1 MSLLQC
7 ACASSK
13 TKESPT
19 AVPYSR
25 KHQTTSASPP
35 QNDGLSQ
42 GEDNR
47 IHSTMMSSGSFVPD
61 TKHYELY
68 TVIGRGCNDTAGII
82 LTKHIPSSKH
92 IAIKKT
98 NLESCDID
106 FSVLQNEVILCRQL
120 QHEKVLPI
128 LTTFIHDHELW
139 TVMPLMAYGSCKDL
153 IHAYFTNG
161 LSEQASSY
169 ILRDTLLALEY
180 LHSKGIIHRSVRASH
195 ILVAAN
201 GNVCLS
207 GLRDAHSMIQRGR
220 RLRIVHDYPQHFVR
234 SLQWLA
240 PEILE
245 QNLMGYDCLSDIYS
259 VGITACELANGYAPF
274 TDMPVTQMLLEKING
289 TKPVLADC
297 TTIADLV
304 GEENTNQG
312 HDSGIDS
319 EATNSREITDLA
331 NARKFSHHF
340 HNFVEICLE
349 KSLETRP
356 SASTLLGHSFFKHL
370 KKKTSEM
377 LPSLIQPLSP
387 LTDIS
392 KLPKAQAGDVD
403 DLAEDINNMS
413 MEEGWDF

>member
-7 ACASSK
+7 TCASSK
-13 TKESPT
+13 TQESPSS
-19 AVPYSR
+19 VPYGR
-25 KHQTTSASPP
+25 KHPNSSASHY
-35 QNDGLSQ
+35 QKDGVSP
-42 GEDNR
+42 GDPGDNQ
-47 IHSTMMSSGSFVPD
+47 IHSTMMSSGNFAPD

-68 TVIGRGCNDTAGII
+68 TVIGRGCNDRASII
-82 LTKHIPSSKH
+82 LTKHIPSGKH

-120 QHEKVLPI
+120 QHEKVLPM
-128 LTTFIHDHELW
+128 LTTFVHNHELW

-161 LSEQASSY
+161 LPEQASSY

-195 ILVAAN
+195 ILVAAS
-201 GNVCLS
+201 GNVCLA
-207 GLRDAHSMIQRGR
+207 GLRDAHSMIQRGQK
-220 RLRIVHDYPQHFVR
+220 LRIVHDYPQHCIN
-234 SLQWLA
+234 SLQWLS

-245 QNLMGYDCLSDIYS
+245 QNLTGYDCLSDVYS

-289 TKPVLADC
+289 TKPVLADS

-304 GEENTNQG
+304 GPE
-312 HDSGIDS
+312 SGVDG

-340 HNFVEICLE
+340 HNFVELCLE
-349 KSLETRP
+349 KSLDTRP
-356 SASTLLGHSFFKHL
+356 SSSTLLGHSFFKHL
-370 KKKTSEM
+370 KKRTSEM
-377 LPSLIQPLSP
+377 LPSLLQPLSP

-392 KLPKAQAGDVD
+392 KIPKAQEDDVD
-403 DLAEDINNMS
+403 EMTDEINNMS
-413 MEEGWDF
+413 MEEGWEF